1 MLTDEL
7 FTRWVEPD
15 QNGQL
20 EMEALGIYDYS
31 AVVGNPLLEADLYP
45 LPHRIHQKNLRTVFQ
60 FPYWY
65 YSFLHFDCFQ

>member
-7 FTRWVEPD
+7 FTRWVGPD
-15 QNGQL
+15 ENGQL
-20 EMEALGIYDYS
+20 EMEGLGIYDYS

-65 YSFLHFDCFQ
+65 YSFLRFDCFQ